1 MEIIPQNELRVIA
14 GEKGFGFAIIE
25 KDYLVTYLLFLLKDV
40 EGIYFKGGTALPKI
54 FLDHA
59 RLSEDLDFT
68 ATVDIRIIEAKIQKI
83 LNGTIFEKV
92 TCDKHV
98 DRFIRLIVHYHLYHE
113 EGTIFIDLNERGKI
127 LLTQRNPESYAL

>member
-68 ATVDIRIIEAKIQKI
+68 ATVDIR
-83 LNGTIFEKV
+83 
-92 TCDKHV
+92 
-98 DRFIRLIVHYHLYHE
+98 
-113 EGTIFIDLNERGKI
+113 
-127 LLTQRNPESYAL
+127 S